1 MHELIYE
8 NMENCPEKFDT
19 FLTLL
24 TDLAFWLGLQN
35 SRYLITNKFILYDR
49 FFSDFLM

>member
-24 TDLAFWLGLQN
+24 TLGLQN
-35 SRYLITNKFILYDR
+35 SRYLITCKFILYDWS
-49 FFSDFLM
+49 FSDFLM